1 MTGLQE
7 QSQSK
12 KGTSRNLWG
21 LLLIL
26 VLSFVALGSWAL
38 ASPVG
43 STPDEDFHLAS
54 IWCSSGGLKGM
65 CEGSPTPGNGTML
78 VAKGLLESQCYAH
91 HAEVS
96 AGCQESTAILHNT
109 ELVET
114 VRGNYNGG
122 YPPVF
127 YGFMHLFAS
136 ENIASSVLAMRLVNS
151 LIFVSLAAVAW
162 LCSPKTSRAS
172 QKIFWLISLV
182 PLGIFLLPSINPS
195 SWTIMGIGFSAV
207 GLFGYLVSKETRL
220 KNTGNASVFVAGTL
234 LASGARADGAIY
246 SVLVILTIGIIT
258 YNSWRNHIRRII
270 LPIFLI
276 PVALWFYSSGSQASV
291 ASQGFGQDIFQDRT
305 DFSVF
310 AVNILTLPDLFVGVF
325 GTWGLGWLDT
335 PMPQSVWAFGA
346 ASFVGVVAI
355 SWQRMNKVTTLVTAG
370 LLVIMAA
377 LPLYVLQR
385 SLAHVGELL
394 QPRYLLPLYVL
405 LGFIALLTF
414 KQGVFNISK
423 FTKSLLVLCL
433 SAANSMALYVNIDRY
448 VHGASIKTGPNL
460 DIGAEWWW
468 NYAPSPMFVFVAGS
482 LAFFAIAFFLI
493 SPFNKEESTSIN
505 PRFSKK

>member
-1 MTGLQE
+1 MTGLQL
-7 QSQSK
+7 QSESK
-12 KGTSRNLWG
+12 TGTSRSLWG

-54 IWCSSGGLKGM
+54 IWCASGGLQGM
-65 CEGSPTPGNGTML
+65 CEGSPSPGNGTML

-96 AGCQESTAILHNT
+96 AGCQESTDILHNK

-114 VRGNYNGG
+114 VRGNFNGG
-122 YPPVF
+122 YPPLF

-136 ENIASSVLAMRLVNS
+136 ENIASSVLAMRLVNA
-151 LIFVSLAAVAW
+151 LIFVTMAAAAW
-162 LCSPKTSRAS
+162 LCSPIVSRAS

-182 PLGIFLLPSINPS
+182 PLGMFLLPSVNPS

-207 GLFGYLVSKETRL
+207 GLFGYLVSNENPI
-220 KNTGNASVFVAGTL
+220 KNTVNATVFVAGTIM
-234 LASGARADGAIY
+234 ASGARADGAIY
-246 SVLVILTIGIIT
+246 SILVILAVGIIT
-258 YNSWRNHIRRII
+258 HNFWRNHIRRII
-270 LPIFLI
+270 LPILLI
-276 PVALWFYSSGSQASV
+276 PIALLLYSSGSQASV
-291 ASQGFGQDIFQDRT
+291 ASQGFGQDIFPDRT

-310 AVNILTLPDLFVGVF
+310 AVNLLTLPDLFVGVF

-346 ASFVGVVAI
+346 ASFVGVVVV
-355 SWQRMNKVTTLVTAG
+355 SWQRMNKVATLVTAG

-414 KQGVFNISK
+414 EEGMFNISK
-423 FTKSLLVLCL
+423 FTKTLLVLCL

-468 NYAPSPMFVFVAGS
+468 DSAPAPMFVFIAGS
-482 LAFFAIAFFLI
+482 LAFFAITFLLI
-493 SPFNKEESTSIN
+493 SPMNNEKFTGIK
-505 PRFSKK
+505 P